1 MLNKKIV
8 VCSTIKDEERNLK
21 KFFSILDS
29 ITENFKDYYLIFVL
43 SDCKDNSRSLCKNY
57 LKNRNGYILTK
68 NFKKQFNRIKRLEIC
83 RNEYLNFIN
92 NKKNIKTFN
101 YLLVMDADNVNNKI
115 TYNRIKNSLKK
126 KEWNALF
133 ANQSI
138 FYYDIFALRIK
149 GLIEYNFIE
158 KIKNKFEIYR
168 SQNLPLKKLFQ
179 KYLVRFFFLNK
190 IKKKRYIEVISAFGG
205 LAIYRLDKILNF
217 KYNSQNGKLCEHVGF
232 NKTLHKKYGKLYIDK
247 DLINGYGIN
256 IHTINGFLCFYFEYF
271 AKRFFKKI
279 NK

>member
-8 VCSTIKDEERNLK
+8 VCSTIKDEEKNLK
-21 KFFSILDS
+21 NFFSILDS

-115 TYNRIKNSLKK
+115 NFNKIKNSLKK

-158 KIKNKFEIYR
+158 KN
-168 SQNLPLKKLFQ
+168 
-179 KYLVRFFFLNK
+179 
-190 IKKKRYIEVISAFGG
+190 
-205 LAIYRLDKILNF
+205 
-217 KYNSQNGKLCEHVGF
+217 
-232 NKTLHKKYGKLYIDK
+232 
-247 DLINGYGIN
+247 
-256 IHTINGFLCFYFEYF
+256 
-271 AKRFFKKI
+271 
-279 NK
+279 